1 MRLASLAGNWRL
13 RLVEVQDLKLLPIV
27 KVGSIVED
35 ATRMGNRSGKSME
48 EERREAE
55 EKVNRSDFLEN
66 FLIKPISGE
75 EVRQGGEGEA
85 AELEEEEE
93 QEVNLWHPLSPGL
106 TYYSAPFLDSVNVI
120 PSSTY
125 FVTTD

>member
-1 MRLASLAGNWRL
+1 MASLAGNWRL
-13 RLVEVQDLKLLPIV
+13 RLVEVQDSKLLPIV

-85 AELEEEEE
+85 AELE
-93 QEVNLWHPLSPGL
+93 
-106 TYYSAPFLDSVNVI
+106 
-120 PSSTY
+120 
-125 FVTTD
+125 